1 VRFADRLDAGT
12 RLARRLGHLAG
23 QDVVVLGLP
32 RGGVPVAAPVA
43 ASLGAPLDV
52 LVVRKLGVPFQPELA
67 LGAIGEG
74 GALVLDER
82 VARAV
87 HAGVDVIEGLERRE
101 RPLLDRATRRYR
113 AVRDLEPVAGRTVV
127 IVDDGA
133 ATGSTARVACRV
145 ARARG
150 ALRVVVAVPTCARSA
165 VDTLRPE
172 ADELIVLE
180 RSPRR
185 RSVAESY
192 DDFTPVSEAEVVA
205 ALSHQ
210 PAAGSTG
217 DPVDRGPQA
226 AASAEGAR

>member
-1 VRFADRLDAGT
+1 MRFADRLDAGT

-87 HAGVDVIEGLERRE
+87 HAGMDVIEGWSVASGRTWTGPRS
-101 RPLLDRATRRYR
+101 ATGRCGTSSRS
-113 AVRDLEPVAGRTVV
+113 AGRTVV
-127 IVDDGA
+127 IVDDGV

-150 ALRVVVAVPTCARSA
+150 ALRVVVAVPTCAGRRWMPC
-165 VDTLRPE
+165 V
-172 ADELIVLE
+172 
-180 RSPRR
+180 PRR
-185 RSVAESY
+185 TS
-192 DDFTPVSEAEVVA
+192 
-205 ALSHQ
+205 
-210 PAAGSTG
+210 
-217 DPVDRGPQA
+217 
-226 AASAEGAR
+226 